1 MGIAAKNYQ
10 NREDDAVHG
19 MPLGPGGQWL
29 CPISGDL
36 WSAVARAG
44 QELTFF
50 VGHQCGAQG
59 DTGDD
64 GGVRGSGTSTTS
76 TAYHHRGVCSSQ
88 SLSPQ
93 VAAAL
98 SWSCVDGTL
107 GGKE

>member
-64 GGVRGSGTSTTS
+64 GGSGGLVQVLLQLLTITEESAPLRACLLRWQQHPPGAVWMVR
-76 TAYHHRGVCSSQ
+76 
-88 SLSPQ
+88 
-93 VAAAL
+93 
-98 SWSCVDGTL
+98 
-107 GGKE
+107 